1 MHKII
6 AFCASLAFLVG
17 FSGSAGA
24 DIVPPIGSLPGEPLT
39 IDFRTASFSG
49 CGGFI
54 ACTGTVGTDVDV
66 LVTAFPDTGL
76 TPSGLFWASDDG
88 FGVFGGFQDD
98 EIDPFE
104 SVTVNFTGRFVT
116 GAFFT
121 DIFSDSGGAA
131 GPEEA
136 IVMLFKGAG
145 AAFATFNFFGNE
157 TGQTNNGG
165 LFGSFGGA
173 FYVDKLVFTSP
184 NIVDNE
190 YSVAGITVV
199 PLPGALGLMV
209 SGLAAFVVMARRRRK
224 AAAA

>member
-1 MHKII
+1 MSKII

-24 DIVPPIGSLPGEPLT
+24 IVVPSPLPGEPLD
-39 IDFRTASFSG
+39 IDFRTGSFSG
-49 CGGFI
+49 CGGLN

-66 LVTAFPDTGL
+66 LVTAFPDTG
-76 TPSGLFWASDDG
+76 GLFWAADDG
-88 FGVFGGFQDD
+88 FGVIGGFQDD

-104 SVTVNFTGRFVT
+104 SVTVNFTDGPRLVT
-116 GAFFT
+116 GAWFT

-136 IVMLFKGAG
+136 IVMLFLGAG
-145 AAFATFNFFGNE
+145 PAIMTFNFFGTE
-157 TGQTNNGG
+157 TGNTNNGG
-165 LFGSFGGA
+165 LFGSFGTA
-173 FYVDKLVFTSP
+173 FSVDKLVFTSP
-184 NIVDNE
+184 NIIDNE